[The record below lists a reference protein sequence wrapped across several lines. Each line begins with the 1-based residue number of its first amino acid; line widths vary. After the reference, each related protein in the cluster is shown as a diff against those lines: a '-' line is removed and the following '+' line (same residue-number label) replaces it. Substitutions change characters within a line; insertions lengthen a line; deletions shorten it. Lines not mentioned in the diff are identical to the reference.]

1 MNPFDITDEE
11 YYVRLSKL
19 NLENNTDTVNL
30 KLYNYNAEDLI
41 PAPAEKP
48 DFLDMDEVYTNA
60 DKRLE
65 ESSFYDYGWS
75 DTESLEQAFMKQMN
89 EYEQDT
95 KRVFRQLGLETDVEE
110 LDEDEEEMKQILNY
124 IDAFG
129 KRNNLSDT
137 EIQLLRARAVE
148 SVLKKRFNPV
158 GLDLNAKKQEME
170 QKVQS
175 ILNKPST
182 DGDAKPPATGD
193 GGDDDKD
200 KRDEGDLQAKT
211 MIDTDGGIH
220 TETGQVGDGSAAESK
235 ETDATKERRPQPEG
249 EGQVLQPDAPTPA
262 PQARPDAGG
271 AATGAGT
278 GAGTGGGRINQA
290 FLDRIEAQMKAAQ
303 ETKQLE
309 SYKRLGES
317 MSASIASIINSY
329 SDGRRKKP
337 VIDRFDELAKN
348 ARSAIS
354 GNMDTNKLTNTDL
367 KLLDGEDI
375 RSGTATSDAMIT
387 AIQQNPRYMD
397 LNDEQKII
405 VVSNLD
411 VRKALEEKMVK
422 QGKQTFINFNQG
434 NYNTILKAFAKV
446 MIEQNETSQL
456 NNLLKLKDKTN
467 EDNGK
472 AFYKAKSEDKPK
484 YKLYLFDAIMN
495 EAERTEQITLS
506 KNNEKL
512 GQIVRNVIELL
523 EANLTDKL
531 EGENKK
537 DYAKRMFDEISE
549 SVSIRLPRKPIP
561 QKEGG
566 AAGGGGAAAPAEA
579 QPEPPASGH
588 SGKDEPYKKDLTEVE
603 KVKLNSML
611 DKFIAEVIGEGGVS
625 EASKREVS
633 DDIYQAVIEGEP
645 SEIFTE
651 IIGLADVSFEDATL
665 IFMKALYKVEPDANE
680 DLMKLGKPRLTRKII
695 TLINNNKTLEAD
707 GEAKE
712 AEPLQE
718 ADFVAP
724 TQARRRTR
732 GRVLKR

>member
-110 LDEDEEEMKQILNY
+110 LDEDEEEMKRILNY

-182 DGDAKPPATGD
+182 DGDTKPPATGD

-220 TETGQVGDGSAAESK
+220 TETGQVGDGGAAESK
-235 ETDATKERRPQPEG
+235 ETDATKERRPLPEE
-249 EGQVLQPDAPTPA
+249 EGQVLQPEAPQPA
-262 PQARPDAGG
+262 PAP

-278 GAGTGGGRINQA
+278 EGERINQA
-290 FLDRIEAQMKAAQ
+290 FLDRIEAEMKTAR
-303 ETKQLE
+303 ETQQLE

-317 MSASIASIINSY
+317 MSASIANVINSL
-329 SDGRRKKP
+329 GRGKSQ
-337 VIDRFDELAKN
+337 VIQRFEELTKHAK
-348 ARSAIS
+348 SALEDD
-354 GNMDTNKLTNTDL
+354 MDKNKFTDTDL
-367 KLLDGEDI
+367 NLLYGEDI
-375 RSGTATSDAMIT
+375 RSGTTTSTTMRA
-387 AIQQNPRYMD
+387 AIQQHPKYMD
-397 LNDEQKII
+397 LTDPQKII
-405 VVSNLD
+405 VISNLD
-411 VRKALEEKMVK
+411 VRKALEEKMEK
-422 QGKQTFINFNQG
+422 EGKQTFIDFNQP
-434 NYNTILKAFAKV
+434 NYNTILKAYAKV
-446 MIEQNETSQL
+446 MIERNETNYL
-456 NNLLKLKDKTN
+456 DHLLKLQDKTN
-467 EDNGK
+467 EKNGK
-472 AFYKAKSEDKPK
+472 DFYKAKSEDRPK

-495 EAERTEQITLS
+495 EAERTGKSPIG

-512 GQIVRNVIELL
+512 GQIIRNVIELL

-531 EGENKK
+531 EGENKT
-537 DYAKRMFDEISE
+537 DYAKRMFKNMSE
-549 SVSIRLPRKPIP
+549 SVSIRLPRRPEP
-561 QKEGG
+561 V
-566 AAGGGGAAAPAEA
+566 AAGGGGAAAPQAEA
-579 QPEPPASGH
+579 EPKPE
-588 SGKDEPYKKDLTEVE
+588 KDETYKKELTEVE

-680 DLMKLGKPRLTRKII
+680 DLMKLGKLVLTRKII

-724 TQARRRTR
+724 TQGRRRTR